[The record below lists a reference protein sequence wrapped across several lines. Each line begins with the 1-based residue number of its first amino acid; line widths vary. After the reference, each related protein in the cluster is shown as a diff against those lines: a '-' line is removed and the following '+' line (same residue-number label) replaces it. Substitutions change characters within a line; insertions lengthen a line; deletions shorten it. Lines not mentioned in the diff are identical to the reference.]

1 MQSDLK
7 LLFLRWRERG
17 ELDALASVFDATAPA
32 LLKVALHLA
41 RRRDEAEDLVQST
54 FVTALERSSS
64 FDERRELLPWLSGIL
79 AMHARKRLNGRTR
92 EAAVEVPEPASGE
105 DPLDQA
111 SARELEALVARAVD
125 ELPATY
131 ARAVRAHVEHGVAP
145 RELAEQL
152 GVSRVNARARLHRGL
167 KLLRRALPAS
177 LGARLIGASDPLERV
192 RTAVLTRGAHLS
204 GAGSALSAASWLAG
218 ALALTTVVWG
228 AVAVFEPTSVENT
241 PVAAPIL
248 DALETSVAADAQPE
262 SARSELESEPSTST
276 EGGSSSA
283 AGTAASSAASTGEL
297 VQVRGRLLLPNGA
310 PAVGVPLRLSARP
323 ANDDLVARFGVPESW
338 TGPTPAPTD
347 VEGRFEVSFEPPR
360 AFQFSLE
367 ARPNGFVPVGWR
379 FSAHDPDPLLE
390 LAPVQLERAATVV
403 VNVRDASGA
412 DLRSGWSVSVRPAEF
427 DDDFFDE
434 YREESVYVPVEWS
447 DAHGA
452 FVADC
457 APAGPVSVS
466 ASHLLGPS
474 IRTDA
479 LARLDEVT
487 VVQLLYDGPD
497 LARRIAVV
505 LSGSRVAQRFPPQAD
520 KLRLVAASGAR
531 RSFSTHD
538 ARATGRYWIDDV
550 EPGVYVVELED
561 ERYYVHSVAGVQP
574 GEFVKFPA
582 LPAGALRITIVDEHG
597 AALPA
602 PFSLGVTWPEPGRTT
617 SVLWL
622 RHAQQGWPA
631 GGVIDGLIPERE
643 FVLELRQPGALAL
656 EQVQPALAPGEVRDI
671 VFVRDSSRSLRGTVL
686 KSSGGAPAPGVLVE
700 LTRGVV
706 AGHDLDTAGLVHLNG
721 TLFPLRDLST
731 HSDANGRFE
740 FGGLHPGVWTVCAR
754 WNPHLS
760 AEQTVE
766 LGNEALEVVL
776 AAPPHAMLFGQFLL
790 PLGFDATTLVVAAWP
805 KPGERRLFHG
815 AERGALVAADGSFEI
830 GPLPLGERWISLFLP
845 ATRDGN
851 GEQQSVLSLGQ
862 HEIVADA
869 VAPLEIDLRQ
879 RLPGAVRARILID
892 GAPAAHAVVG
902 FEPVSVADA
911 SGAHSISL
919 DARGEVELQGVPNGV
934 LRTCVRS
941 RDGRWWWRS
950 PTTFELSPGA
960 TAQVEHDITTFERA
974 VRFVHGAT
982 QAPIPHARVA
992 LYTQGPSSEQR
1003 AEVRADEFGRV
1014 SLRAPAVRMR
1024 FELLEPLAAALEPAE
1039 IDWEPGADPLVLQ
1052 TVP

>member
-7 LLFLRWRERG
+7 LLFLRWREHG
-17 ELDALASVFDATAPA
+17 DLDALASVFDATAPA

-79 AMHARKRLNGRTR
+79 AMHARKRLDGRSR
-92 EAAVEVPEPASGE
+92 DAAVEALEPASGE

-111 SARELEALVARAVD
+111 SARELEALVARALD

-131 ARAVRAHVEHGVAP
+131 ARAVREHVQHGVAP
-145 RELAEQL
+145 RELAAQL

-192 RTAVLTRGAHLS
+192 RTAVLTRGAHLT

-228 AVAVFEPTSVENT
+228 AVAVFEPTSGEST
-241 PVAAPIL
+241 SVAAPIH
-248 DALETSVAADAQPE
+248 DALETSAAADAQPE
-262 SARSELESEPSTST
+262 SARSEVAPEESTSA
-276 EGGSSSA
+276 EGASSSA
-283 AGTAASSAASTGEL
+283 AASSAASTGEL
-297 VQVRGRLLLPNGA
+297 VHVRGRLLLPNGA

-347 VEGRFEVSFEPPR
+347 AEGRFEVSFEPPR

-367 ARPNGFVPVGWR
+367 ARPSGFVPVGWR

-403 VNVRDASGA
+403 VNVRDAAGA
-412 DLRSGWSVSVRPAEF
+412 DLRSGWSVSVRPAEL

-434 YREESVYVPVEWS
+434 HREESVYVPVEWS
-447 DAHGA
+447 DSHGA

-466 ASHLLGPS
+466 ATHLLGPS

-479 LARLDEVT
+479 LARLDDVT
-487 VVQLLYDGPD
+487 AVQLLYAGPD
-497 LARRIAVV
+497 LARRIAVA
-505 LSGSRVAQRFPPQAD
+505 LSGSSVARRFPPETD
-520 KLRLVAASGAR
+520 KLRLVAQSGVAR
-531 RSFSTHD
+531 TFSTENT
-538 ARATGRYWIDDV
+538 RATGRYWIDDV

-561 ERYYVHSVAGVQP
+561 ERYYVHSVSGVQP
-574 GEFVKFPA
+574 SEFVKFPA
-582 LPAGALRITIVDEHG
+582 LPAGALRIAIVDEHG

-656 EQVQPALAPGEVRDI
+656 EQMQPALAPGEVRDI

-686 KSSGGAPAPGVLVE
+686 TGATGAPASGVVVE
-700 LTRGVV
+700 LTRGDV
-706 AGHDLDTAGLVHLNG
+706 AGHDRDTAGMVHVNG
-721 TLFPLRDLST
+721 TLVPLRDLST

-740 FGGLHPGVWTVCAR
+740 FSGLHPGVWTVCAR
-754 WNPHLS
+754 WDRHFFV
-760 AEQTVE
+760 EQTVE
-766 LGNEALEVVL
+766 LAEEPVEVEL
-776 AAPPHAMLFGQFLL
+776 AAPPHATLLGRLLL
-790 PLGFDATTLVVAAWP
+790 PAGYDATTLTFAATP
-805 KPGERRLFHG
+805 KTDGHRRVYG
-815 AERGALVAADGSFEI
+815 AERRVAVAADGSFAI
-830 GPLPLGERWISLFLP
+830 GPLQLGVHALTLWLP
-845 ATRDGN
+845 PTRLN
-851 GEQQSVLSLGQ
+851 KGEQQSALSLGQ
-862 HEIVADA
+862 YDVGA

-902 FEPVSVADA
+902 FELVSVAEA
-911 SGAHSISL
+911 VGAHSISL
-919 DARGEVELQGVPNGV
+919 DARGEIELQGVPNGV
-934 LRTCVRS
+934 LRACVRS

-960 TAQVEHDITTFERA
+960 TAQVEHDLTTFERA
-974 VRFVHGAT
+974 VRVVHGAT
-982 QAPIPHARVA
+982 QAPIAHARVA
-992 LYTQGPSSEQR
+992 LYTQGPNSEQR
-1003 AEVRADEFGRV
+1003 AEIRADELGRV

-1039 IDWEPGADPLVLQ
+1039 IDWGPGADPLILR
-1052 TVP
+1052 TAP

>member
-7 LLFLRWRERG
+7 LLFLRWREHG
-17 ELDALASVFDATAPA
+17 DLDALASVFDVTAPA

-79 AMHARKRLNGRTR
+79 AMHARKRLASRTR
-92 EAAVEVPEPASGE
+92 EAAADAPEPAGGE
-105 DPLDQA
+105 DPQA

-131 ARAVRAHVEHGVAP
+131 ARAVREHVQHGVAP

-167 KLLRRALPAS
+167 KLLRRALPVS
-177 LGARLIGASDPLERV
+177 LGARLFGASDPLERV

-228 AVAVFEPTSVENT
+228 AVAVFEPTSGEST

-262 SARSELESEPSTST
+262 SARSELEFEPSTST
-276 EGGSSSA
+276 ESGSSSA
-283 AGTAASSAASTGEL
+283 AASSAASTGEL
-297 VQVRGRLLLPNGA
+297 VHVRGRLLLPDGS
-310 PAVGVPLRLSARP
+310 PAAGVPLRLSARP

-338 TGPTPAPTD
+338 TGPTPAATD
-347 VEGRFEVSFEPPR
+347 AEGRFEVSFEPPR

-367 ARPNGFVPVGWR
+367 AWPSGYVPVGWR

-403 VNVRDASGA
+403 VNVRDAAGA
-412 DLRSGWSVSVRPAEF
+412 ALRSGWSVSVRPAELN
-427 DDDFFDE
+427 DDFFDE

-447 DAHGA
+447 DSHGA

-457 APAGPVSVS
+457 VPAGAVSVS
-466 ASHLLGPS
+466 ATHMLGPS
-474 IRTDA
+474 IQTDA
-479 LARLDEVT
+479 LAPLDEVKA
-487 VVQLLYDGPD
+487 VQLLYDGPD

-505 LSGSRVAQRFPPQAD
+505 LSGPLVTRRFPPQAD
-520 KLRLVAASGAR
+520 KLQLVESSGAR
-531 RSFSTHD
+531 RSFSSPGTQ
-538 ARATGRYWIDDV
+538 ANGRYWIDEVD
-550 EPGVYVVELED
+550 PGVYVVELKD
-561 ERYYVHSVAGVQP
+561 ERYYVHSVSGVQP
-574 GEFVKFPA
+574 GDFVNFPA

-597 AALPA
+597 AALSA

-631 GGVIDGLIPERE
+631 GGVIDGLIPEHE

-656 EQVQPALAPGEVRDI
+656 AQAQSALAPGEVRDI

-686 KSSGGAPAPGVLVE
+686 TSAGGAPASGVVVE
-700 LTRGVV
+700 LTRGDV
-706 AGHDLDTAGLVHLNG
+706 AGHDLDTAGMVHLNG
-721 TLFPLRDLST
+721 ALLPLRDLST
-731 HSDANGRFE
+731 QSDANGRFE
-740 FGGLHPGVWTVCAR
+740 FSGLHPGVWTVCAR
-754 WNPHLS
+754 WDRHLT

-766 LGNEALEVVL
+766 LGDEALEVEL
-776 AAPPHAMLFGQFLL
+776 AAPPHATLLGQLL
-790 PLGFDATTLVVAAWP
+790 SPAGFDATTLTLAATP
-805 KPGERRLFHG
+805 KLDGHRRVYG
-815 AERGALVAADGSFEI
+815 AERRVAVSADGSFTI
-830 GPLPLGERWISLFLP
+830 GPLPLGVHGLTLWLP
-845 ATRDGN
+845 PTLLN
-851 GEQQSVLSLGQ
+851 KGEQQTALSLGQ
-862 HEIVADA
+862 HQVVAGA

-879 RLPGAVRARILID
+879 RLPGAVHARIRID

-902 FEPVSVADA
+902 FELVSVADA
-911 SGAHSISL
+911 VGAHSITL
-919 DARGEVELQGVPNGV
+919 DSRGEIELQGVPNGV
-934 LRTCVRS
+934 LRACLRS

-960 TAQVEHDITTFERA
+960 TAQVEHDITTFERSL
-974 VRFVHGAT
+974 RFVHGST
-982 QAPIPHARVA
+982 QAPISHARVA

-1003 AEVRADEFGRV
+1003 AEVRADELGRV
-1014 SLRAPAVRMR
+1014 SLRAPAVHMR
-1024 FELLEPLAAALEPAE
+1024 FELLEPLDAALEPAE
-1039 IDWEPGADPLVLQ
+1039 LDWGPGADPLVLRM
-1052 TVP
+1052 TP

>member
-7 LLFLRWRERG
+7 LLFLRWRDRG
-17 ELDALASVFDATAPA
+17 DLDALASVFDATAPA

-41 RRRDEAEDLVQST
+41 RRRDEAEDLVQAT

-79 AMHARKRLNGRTR
+79 AMHARKRLANRTR
-92 EAAVEVPEPASGE
+92 EAAADAPEPAGGE

-111 SARELEALVARAVD
+111 SARELEALVVRAVD

-131 ARAVRAHVEHGVAP
+131 VRAVRAHVEHGVAP

-167 KLLRRALPAS
+167 KLLRCALPAS
-177 LGARLIGASDPLERV
+177 LGARLFGASGPLEHV
-192 RTAVLTRGAHLS
+192 RTAVLARGAHLS

-228 AVAVFEPTSVENT
+228 AVAVFEPTSHESE
-241 PVAAPIL
+241 PVAAPPLGAL
-248 DALETSVAADAQPE
+248 DTSIAADAQPE
-262 SARSELESEPSTST
+262 SARSELEPSTST
-276 EGGSSSA
+276 VGGSSSA
-283 AGTAASSAASTGEL
+283 ASTAANSAASTGEL
-297 VQVRGRLLLPNGA
+297 VHVRGRLLLPDGS

-323 ANDDLVARFGVPESW
+323 SNDDLVARFGVPESW

-347 VEGRFEVSFEPPR
+347 AEGRFEVSFDPPR

-367 ARPNGFVPVGWR
+367 ARPSGFVPVGWR
-379 FSAHDPDPLLE
+379 FSAHDPGPLLE

-403 VNVRDASGA
+403 VSVRDAAGA
-412 DLRSGWSVSVRPAEF
+412 ELSSGWSVSVRPAEL
-427 DDDFFDE
+427 DDDFVDE

-466 ASHLLGPS
+466 APHLLGPS

-487 VVQLLYDGPD
+487 AVQLLYDGPA
-497 LARRIAVV
+497 LARRIAVA

-520 KLRLVAASGAR
+520 KLRLVAANGAR

-561 ERYYVHSVAGVQP
+561 ECYYVNSVAGVQP
-574 GEFVKFPA
+574 GELVKFPA
-582 LPAGALRITIVDEHG
+582 LPAGALRISIVDEQG

-656 EQVQPALAPGEVRDI
+656 EQVQPALAPDEVRDI

-686 KSSGGAPAPGVLVE
+686 AGVGGAPASGVPVE
-700 LTRGVV
+700 LTRGDV
-706 AGHDLDTAGLVHLNG
+706 AGHDLDTAGMVHVNG
-721 TLFPLRDLST
+721 TVVRLRDLST
-731 HSDANGRFE
+731 HSDVNGRFE
-740 FGGLHPGVWTVCAR
+740 FSGLHPGVWTVCAR
-754 WNPHLS
+754 WNPRLS

-766 LGNEALEVVL
+766 FGNEALEVVL
-776 AAPPHAMLFGQFLL
+776 AAPPHATLVGEFLL
-790 PLGFDATTLVVAAWP
+790 PVGFDATTLVVAAWP
-805 KPGERRLFHG
+805 TPRERKLFYG

-830 GPLPLGERWISLFLP
+830 GPLPLGERWLSLFLP
-845 ATRDGN
+845 ATRLDN
-851 GEQQSVLSLGQ
+851 G
-862 HEIVADA
+862 
-869 VAPLEIDLRQ
+869 
-879 RLPGAVRARILID
+879 
-892 GAPAAHAVVG
+892 
-902 FEPVSVADA
+902 
-911 SGAHSISL
+911 
-919 DARGEVELQGVPNGV
+919 
-934 LRTCVRS
+934 
-941 RDGRWWWRS
+941 
-950 PTTFELSPGA
+950 
-960 TAQVEHDITTFERA
+960 
-974 VRFVHGAT
+974 
-982 QAPIPHARVA
+982 
-992 LYTQGPSSEQR
+992 
-1003 AEVRADEFGRV
+1003 
-1014 SLRAPAVRMR
+1014 
-1024 FELLEPLAAALEPAE
+1024 
-1039 IDWEPGADPLVLQ
+1039 
-1052 TVP
+1052 